1 MPRSA
6 APVIAC
12 RKILC
17 DLLSSDLED
26 AISHPAFQE
35 YERVHLDEAVR
46 IVKNALA
53 RTHG

>member
-26 AISHPAFQE
+26 TMTHPAFEE
-35 YERVHLDEAVR
+35 YERVHLEEAVR

>member
-17 DLLSSDLED
+17 DLLILDLDNVMNHSSLE
-26 AISHPAFQE
+26 E
-35 YERVHLDEAVR
+35 YDQAHLNEAVR